1 MKTRLIALDLD
12 NTLLNPQKEIS
23 LRNELILK
31 KVHRYGIKVVL
42 ATGRPIK
49 GILPFINQLN
59 LLYKD
64 DYSINFNGALVTNNV
79 SGKTLFSQSI
89 DKMDILPIY
98 NLAKQY
104 HFPLD
109 IVSLQQA
116 YSIVELGK
124 SSYEDYIGSLMS
136 FTNLNFTNL
145 PEQNYYKFV
154 CQDVPDK
161 LDNIVSLLETYDN
174 LTVVRSRRDLLEF
187 LPRGTNKRKGLEKL
201 LNHYGFKWSEVIAF
215 GDEEN
220 DEGMLQSAGIGVAM
234 QNAVPRIK
242 EIANDT
248 TASNANDGVAL
259 FLENYFSNNL

>member
-1 MKTRLIALDLD
+1 MKTKLIALDLD
-12 NTLLNPQKEIS
+12 NTLLNPQKKIS

-31 KVHRYGIKVVL
+31 KLHHDGIKVIL
-42 ATGRPIK
+42 TTGRPIK

-64 DYSINFNGALVTNNV
+64 DYSINFNGAVVTNNV
-79 SGKTLFSQSI
+79 SGENLFSHSI
-89 DKMDILPIY
+89 DKADILPIY

-136 FTNLNFTNL
+136 FTNLNFANL

-154 CQDVPDK
+154 CQDDPDN
-161 LDNIVSLLETYDN
+161 LDNIVSLFETFDN

-187 LPRGTNKRKGLEKL
+187 LPKGTNKRKGLEKL
-201 LNHYGFKWSEVIAF
+201 LDHYGFKWSEVIAF

-220 DEGMLQSAGIGVAM
+220 DEDMIQSAGIGVAM
-234 QNAVPRIK
+234 QNAIPKIK
-242 EIANDT
+242 EIANAT
-248 TASNANDGVAL
+248 TASNTNDGVAL